1 MRGGALLGISSCT
14 SGKVVLMD
22 QRQVWRGVGIATG
35 LAAGVTTR
43 WLLVRLW
50 RAVEGDEPPGNP
62 AAPGT
67 TWPAAL
73 IWALA
78 SGAALA
84 VARLVAQRGAA
95 EAWKAATG
103 SYPAGLEESRP

>member
-1 MRGGALLGISSCT
+1 
-14 SGKVVLMD
+14 MD
-22 QRQVWRGVGIATG
+22 QRQVWRGVGLVSG
-35 LAAGVTTR
+35 LAAGAVTR
-43 WLLVRLW
+43 WALVKLW
-50 RAVEGDEPPGNP
+50 TTVDGDEPPGIP

-73 IWALA
+73 AWALA

-95 EAWKAATG
+95 EAWKTATG
-103 SYPAGLEESRP
+103 TYPAGLDESRV

>member
-1 MRGGALLGISSCT
+1 MARGRARQRAGAG
-14 SGKVVLMD
+14 
-22 QRQVWRGVGIATG
+22 
-35 LAAGVTTR
+35 AATR
-43 WLLVRLW
+43 WLLVGCGPT
-50 RAVEGDEPPGNP
+50 VEGEEPPGNP

-73 IWALA
+73 TWALA

-95 EAWKAATG
+95 EAWKTATG
-103 SYPAGLEESRP
+103 SYPAGLEESTALSAGHRALYLSGARRAERQV